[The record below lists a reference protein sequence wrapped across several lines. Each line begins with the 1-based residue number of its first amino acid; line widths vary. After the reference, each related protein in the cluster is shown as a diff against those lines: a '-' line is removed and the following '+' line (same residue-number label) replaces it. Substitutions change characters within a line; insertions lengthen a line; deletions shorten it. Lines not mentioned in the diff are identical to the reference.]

1 MRRIEASV
9 AVCLSCVYGHMRLW
23 TILRRGGG
31 GADAWGDLAWGGKG
45 GVVCEEIGHC
55 SRASLI
61 QPRCATRALLI
72 LEPQVPTYLLEDF

>member
-31 GADAWGDLAWGGKG
+31 GADAWGDLARGGVGGKG
-45 GVVCEEIGHC
+45 G
-55 SRASLI
+55 
-61 QPRCATRALLI
+61 RC
-72 LEPQVPTYLLEDF
+72 V